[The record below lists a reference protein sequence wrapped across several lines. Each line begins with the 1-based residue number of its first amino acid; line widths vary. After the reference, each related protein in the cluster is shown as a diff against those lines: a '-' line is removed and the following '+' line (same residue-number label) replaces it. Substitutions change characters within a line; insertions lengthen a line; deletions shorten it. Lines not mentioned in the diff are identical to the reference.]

1 MNDDSSGIAKIML
14 VDDEEN
20 ILISLSFILEKEG
33 YSVATAKNG
42 TEALELYKSF
52 KPQIILLDVMMPKM
66 DGFTV
71 ASKLRSMDEHSEIS
85 IIFLTAKGTSQDR
98 QKGYMSGADDY
109 IVKPFDNRSLLEKVA
124 EKVL

>member
-1 MNDDSSGIAKIML
+1 MNDDSSGITKIML

-20 ILISLSFILEKEG
+20 ILISLSFILKKEG

-71 ASKLRSMDEHSEIS
+71 ASKLRSLDEHSEIS

-109 IVKPFDNRSLLEKVA
+109 IVKPFDNSSLLEKVA

>member
-1 MNDDSSGIAKIML
+1 MNDDSSGITKIML

-20 ILISLSFILEKEG
+20 ILISLSFILKKEG

-71 ASKLRSMDEHSEIS
+71 ASKLRSLDEHSEIS

-109 IVKPFDNRSLLEKVA
+109 IVKPFDNSSLLEKV
-124 EKVL
+124 L